1 MPQRGYGPRGLTL
14 RRDRH
19 HNASIM
25 TAHGR
30 ARTVAAPGLRQ
41 AQRAWRVQFT
51 DASASLALA
60 ERVLAG
66 AAASAEA
73 RAWALL
79 ARAFH
84 RMRFAT
90 PADALPEFA
99 AADRAFAALGDRR
112 GQLLAA
118 VGHARCLWMQGRFQA
133 SLDVLLPL
141 RDEGLRYLRGDE
153 RALLLNGLAGCYSA
167 LGQPE
172 LAFGTMY
179 QGLREGRG
187 RGALGFDTVLHCNI
201 AHELLL
207 LGDVDEALRHLD
219 EGLRRS
225 ATLRNARLDSVLR
238 INRIAALTDAGRPH
252 DALADIE
259 HLLALPA
266 EVNGR
271 GASDAGFETMA
282 IAALRAGHTAL
293 GLDLVERARQAE
305 GDPGLPGTRVE
316 CAVAQAEALRAQG
329 RSDAAL
335 ELLETLPLDEQG
347 LGPRERCMALHLGAD
362 LAESLGD
369 STRALRWLRACQ
381 QAQTARSR
389 LASRARQQA
398 AALRTELQRVERE
411 RDEIEARR
419 RESERARL
427 ALATLSTQLAQQVA
441 RVQALQDELRQQA
454 VRDPLTSL
462 HNRRHL
468 NDVLPAMFALARRD
482 GQPLA
487 AVVIDLDHFKQVND
501 HHGHLAGDELLAAF
515 GRLLAAQL
523 RRSDVACRYG
533 GEEFCLLLPR
543 TAAAAAQ
550 RKTAAL
556 LRQWRAARFAFDG
569 SEVGGLTFSAG
580 VADTGDPSIAEPVD
594 LLRAA
599 DAAVMRAKR
608 HGRARV
614 LAQVSGA
621 PEAA

>member
-1 MPQRGYGPRGLTL
+1 MIP
-14 RRDRH
+14 RDRPC
-19 HNASIM
+19 
-25 TAHGR
+25 TA
-30 ARTVAAPGLRQ
+30 AAGLRH
-41 AQRAWRVQFT
+41 ARRAWRIQFT
-51 DASASLALA
+51 DARASLALA
-60 ERVLAG
+60 ERVLATDG
-66 AAASAEA
+66 AAAEA

-84 RMRFAT
+84 RMRFST

-99 AADRAFAALGDRR
+99 AADRAFDDLGDRR
-112 GQLLAA
+112 GQILAA
-118 VGHARCLWMQGRFQA
+118 VGRARCLWMQGRFQA

-141 RDEGLRYLRGDE
+141 RDEGLRCLHGDE

-167 LGQPE
+167 LGQPA

-187 RGALGFDTVLHCNI
+187 RGSLGFDTVLHCNI

-225 ATLRNARLDSVLR
+225 ATLRNARLESVLR
-238 INRIAALTDAGRPH
+238 VNRIAALTDLGRPH
-252 DALADIE
+252 DALPDIE

-266 EVNGR
+266 DASGR

-282 IAALRAGHTAL
+282 IAALRAGETAL
-293 GLDLVERARQAE
+293 GLDLVARAEQSE
-305 GDPGLPGTRVE
+305 PSPGLPDTRVE
-316 CAVAQAEALRAQG
+316 RAVAQAEALRAQG
-329 RSDAAL
+329 RGDEAL
-335 ELLETLPLDEQG
+335 KLLEALRLDEEG
-347 LGPRERCMALHLGAD
+347 LGPRERCMTLRLLAD

-369 STRALRWLRACQ
+369 SAGALRWLRACQ
-381 QAQTARSR
+381 QVQAERSR

-398 AALRTELQRVERE
+398 AALQTELQRVERE

-419 RESERARL
+419 LESERARL
-427 ALATLSTQLAQQVA
+427 ALATLSTQLAQQVE
-441 RVQALQDELRQQA
+441 RVEALQQELRQQA
-454 VRDPLTSL
+454 VRDPLTGL

-468 NDVLPAMFALARRD
+468 NAVLPAMFALARRD

-515 GRLLAAQL
+515 GRLLGAGL

-543 TAAAAAQ
+543 TAAPAAR
-550 RKTAAL
+550 RKAAAL
-556 LRQWRAARFAFDG
+556 LRQWRAMRFDLG
-569 SEVGGLTFSAG
+569 GGIGGLTFSAG
-580 VADTGDPSIAEPVD
+580 VADTSDAAITEPVD

-599 DAAVMRAKR
+599 DAAALRAKR
-608 HGRARV
+608 SGRARV
-614 LAQVSGA
+614 LGHDDEPA
-621 PEAA
+621 EAG